1 MKTRAMFA
9 AVVGA
14 AVSGSALSA
23 ESLRDALAATKP
35 IVDWRLRYEGVDQA
49 GFVENADAL
58 TSRLRA
64 GIVTGELGGTSLLAE
79 GVWVEDL
86 LDDYDSTTN
95 GATEYPVVADPAGFA
110 AVNRFA
116 VVNRSL
122 ENATFTVGRQRI
134 IHGNARFVG
143 NVGWRQNEQTF
154 DGVRAEVG
162 FGRTKLDV
170 AYANQVNR
178 VFGPDSPVGRWD
190 GDLVLARVSRP
201 FEWGEA
207 AAFAYRLE
215 LDDAPAMSSDTYGIE
230 LVGSRPIG
238 GGISGRYAAAIA
250 RQTDRHPSPLDLDET
265 YSLFEVG
272 IGFSGVTIDI
282 GRETL
287 GGNGQAAFSTPLATL
302 HLFQGW
308 TDKFLATPPAGIVDT
323 YLEVGYAVGARGP
336 FERVAIVAAFR
347 SLESDAGSASY
358 GDELDVSLVAKL
370 ARLSRTTFT
379 LKYADYAADEL
390 HTDTVKLWASVD
402 YAF

>member
-1 MKTRAMFA
+1 MFA